1 MKLQRLYFHFGGV
14 LSRVAENTFV
24 KNRVLL
30 TLMVLLIAAGAG
42 LAFVTHAPNRLISGE
57 GISLQSLL
65 KGPAA
70 LLLVPVILLLVL
82 SFKTPSRTVYLLI
95 MLLAEG
101 LLALLV
107 ALAGHAAF
115 ALTGGDEDSL
125 ARISFGGGFW
135 ACGALSLLIASDA
148 ISRFTANHGWRVLLN
163 VQLIIPIVLLLVSG
177 QLSQLSL
184 LKEYD
189 NRSDVFDDAL
199 WQHLGLLVGTMIP
212 AILIGLPLGI
222 FCSRSPRWQP
232 SILSVLNII
241 QTLPSIAL
249 FGLLLAP
256 LAELAKAVPWLANH
270 GVSGIGAAPAII
282 ALVLYSLLPLVRSV
296 IAGMNSVAPGVIESA
311 TGMGLSRWQ
320 VFYKVQIPIALPVIL
335 SGIRIVA
342 VQTVGMAMVAALI
355 GAGGLGAIM
364 FQGLLSS
371 ALDLV
376 LLGVIPV
383 VLMAAIVDG
392 IFKFLVS
399 ILETSRR

>member
-1 MKLQRLYFHFGGV
+1 M
-14 LSRVAENTFV
+14 SRVVKTKLI

-30 TLMVLLIAAGAG
+30 TLMVLLIIAGAS
-42 LAFVTHAPNRLISGE
+42 LAFITHAPNRLISGT
-57 GISLQSLL
+57 GIPLQNLL
-65 KGPAA
+65 QGPAV
-70 LLLVPVILLLVL
+70 LLLVPVILLLVM
-82 SFKTPSRTVYLLI
+82 SFIAPSRPVYLLV
-95 MLLAEG
+95 MLLAEL
-101 LLALLV
+101 LLAALV
-107 ALAGHAAF
+107 ALSGHAAF
-115 ALTGGDEDSL
+115 KMTGGDEDSL

-135 ACGALSLLIASDA
+135 ACCALSLLIASDA
-148 ISRFTANHGWRVLLN
+148 ISRLTANHSWRVLLN
-163 VQLIIPIVLLLVSG
+163 LQLVIPIVLLLFTG

-199 WQHLGLLVGTMIP
+199 WQHLGLLVGTLIP

-296 IAGMNSVAPGVIESA
+296 IAGMNSVAPSVIESA
-311 TGMGLSRWQ
+311 TGMGLSRLQ

-355 GAGGLGAIM
+355 GAGGLGAVM

-383 VLMAAIVDG
+383 VLMAVIIDG